1 MLRTQYYNNI
11 DTMPIYNYL
20 QIVEHGNNS
29 ALIKKR
35 GLLMSNFIKA
45 FENIQRQLVDRFGI
59 SQPYIEQLELRQ
71 EIAAL
76 ECDVAISGDRF
87 NNLFINIKKTRLKE
101 LQERKSTSTDE
112 IKIMIEKD
120 LKFYISLHKI
130 TVAEWF
136 SYVKNYSKQQPK
148 QME

>member
-1 MLRTQYYNNI
+1 MLFTTYHTSI

-29 ALIKKR
+29 ALIVKT
-35 GLLMSNFIKA
+35 GLFRRNFIKA
-45 FENIQRQLVDRFGI
+45 FENIQRQIVDRFGI
-59 SQPYIEQLELRQ
+59 SEPYMEQLELRQ

-76 ECDVAISGDRF
+76 ECEVAITGDRF
-87 NNLFINIKKTRLKE
+87 NNLHIGIKKTRLKA
-101 LQERKSTSTDE
+101 LQERKGITTDE

-136 SYVKNYSKQQPK
+136 SYVKNYSKKQPK
-148 QME
+148 EG

>member
-1 MLRTQYYNNI
+1 
-11 DTMPIYNYL
+11 MPIYNYL

-29 ALIKKR
+29 ALIINPGFFKR
-35 GLLMSNFIKA
+35 NFIKA

-59 SQPYIEQLELRQ
+59 SEPYMEQLELRQ

-76 ECDVAISGDRF
+76 ECDVAITDNRF

-101 LQERKSTSTDE
+101 LQERKGSTTDE

>member
-1 MLRTQYYNNI
+1 MLFTTYHTSI

-29 ALIKKR
+29 ALIIKPGLFKR
-35 GLLMSNFIKA
+35 NFIKA
-45 FENIQRQLVDRFGI
+45 FENIQRQIVDRFGI
-59 SQPYIEQLELRQ
+59 SQPYMEQLELRQ

-76 ECDVAISGDRF
+76 ECDVAITGDRF
-87 NNLFINIKKTRLKE
+87 NNLYVDIKKTRLKA
-101 LQERKSTSTDE
+101 LQERKGATTDE

-136 SYVKNYSKQQPK
+136 SYVKNYSKKQPK
-148 QME
+148 EG

>member
-1 MLRTQYYNNI
+1 MLKIQYYNNI

-29 ALIKKR
+29 ALIKKPGFFKR
-35 GLLMSNFIKA
+35 NFIKA

-59 SQPYIEQLELRQ
+59 SEPYMEQLELRQ

-76 ECDVAISGDRF
+76 ECDVAITDNRF
-87 NNLFINIKKTRLKE
+87 NNLFINIKKTRLKA
-101 LQERKSTSTDE
+101 LQERKGNTTDE

-136 SYVKNYSKQQPK
+136 SYVKNYSKKQPK
-148 QME
+148 EG

>member
-1 MLRTQYYNNI
+1 
-11 DTMPIYNYL
+11 MPIYNYL

-29 ALIKKR
+29 ALIINPGFFKR
-35 GLLMSNFIKA
+35 NFIKA
-45 FENIQRQLVDRFGI
+45 FENIQRQIVDRFGI
-59 SQPYIEQLELRQ
+59 SEPYMEQLELRQ

-76 ECDVAISGDRF
+76 ECDVAITGDKF
-87 NNLFINIKKTRLKE
+87 NNLYINIKKTRLKA
-101 LQERKSTSTDE
+101 LQERKGITTDE

-136 SYVKNYSKQQPK
+136 SYVKNYSKKQPK
-148 QME
+148 EG